1 MRAESLIHSSE
12 IWQPVGFNL
21 LRLFRRSLLALK
33 CRERVTNELNLI
45 FYENLLF
52 IKTTV
57 KSSNY
62 TNIYLSTHRNIP
74 KDESEFLYLV
84 TNFFAYLQIWL
95 EFWVLVV
102 CNVICYLGSLRSS
115 VETEL
120 ISLLSPCLQCLHL
133 LRLILVTI
141 CLPVHITQYP
151 RRFESP
157 STILSNFSALL
168 FWFLPSHSV

>member
-1 MRAESLIHSSE
+1 
-12 IWQPVGFNL
+12 
-21 LRLFRRSLLALK
+21 
-33 CRERVTNELNLI
+33 LI

-95 EFWVLVV
+95 EF
-102 CNVICYLGSLRSS
+102 
-115 VETEL
+115 
-120 ISLLSPCLQCLHL
+120 
-133 LRLILVTI
+133 
-141 CLPVHITQYP
+141 
-151 RRFESP
+151 
-157 STILSNFSALL
+157 
-168 FWFLPSHSV
+168 